1 MKTLFFFST
10 VYSNYLEK
18 IIMKLFSHCYSQ
30 SVCSELSYARYCMDL
45 HPKFDGFCLK
55 TAKMRWVL
63 KVQYK
68 KLQNRPVWS
77 GKYCYSAEVY

>member
-1 MKTLFFFST
+1 MKTLFFFFST

-55 TAKMRWVL
+55 TAKMR
-63 KVQYK
+63 
-68 KLQNRPVWS
+68 
-77 GKYCYSAEVY
+77 